1 MTRVRRGYIAR
12 RRRTKIRLFGSTF
25 RGAHS
30 RLTRTIAQQK
40 IRALVSAH
48 RDRDRQKRYF
58 RRLWITRIN
67 AVIREKEVYY
77 NYSKF
82 IHDLYKKQLLLNR
95 KILAQIAILNK
106 NCLYMI
112 SNEIAKKEDWK
123 EYPEMI

>member
-1 MTRVRRGYIAR
+1 MTRVKRGYIAR
-12 RRRTKIRLFGSTF
+12 RRRKKIRLFGSTF
-25 RGAHS
+25 RRAHS

-48 RDRDRQKRYF
+48 RDRDRQKRDF

-67 AVIREKEVYY
+67 AVIREKEIYY

-82 IHDLYKKQLLLNR
+82 ICDLYKRQLLLNR
-95 KILAQIAILNK
+95 KILAQIAILNR

-112 SNEIAKKEDWK
+112 SNEIIKKDDWK